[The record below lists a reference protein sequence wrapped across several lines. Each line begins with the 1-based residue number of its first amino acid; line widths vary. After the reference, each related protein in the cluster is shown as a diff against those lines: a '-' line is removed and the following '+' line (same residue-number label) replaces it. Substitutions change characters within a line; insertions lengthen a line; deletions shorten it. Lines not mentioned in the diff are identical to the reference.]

1 MLCFNDTATTES
13 YTLSLHDALPICA
26 GPAVGDWVAL
36 RGELAVAILPRRTAF
51 TRVVAGRASADPGVA
66 ANLDTGLVVD
76 APAGAPRPGRG
87 ARGLGGGGGGG
98 GAPGGGPPPAG
109 PWAAR

>member
-36 RGELAVAILPRRTAF
+36 RGELAVAVLPRRTAF
-51 TRVVAGRASADPGVA
+51 TRVLAGRTDRKSTRLNSSH
-66 ANLDTGLVVD
+66 ANISYAVFCLKKKRLWGQTCTRTCNR
-76 APAGAPRPGRG
+76 PRQRTSPSYR
-87 ARGLGGGGGGG
+87 R
-98 GAPGGGPPPAG
+98 P
-109 PWAAR
+109 